1 MSRRCPVG
9 VPKPNNGGLFRLF
22 CTASSFINP
31 ATVSHLSR
39 LCGPHFGPQNGTAG
53 KTVDRRGPQK
63 MPAVTSKTVHT
74 LPDGEYLISDNLYLR
89 VRGTSRSFIFRYIS
103 PAKKSRRKISLGSAR
118 KITIADARDEAARC
132 RLLLSKGIDPLVAR
146 DTLKAPQPEESTEL
160 TFGDFWERALEEY
173 VKVRRIK
180 EKTAATYAGQVRNHI
195 LPALGAIKL
204 SEITPAICADA
215 ILPIWTERPTT
226 GVNVRMILEQI
237 FTVAMRD
244 GIVSSNPA
252 LWRGNLS
259 LFLPPLAKIHTVTH
273 RPAPSIDELRDALP
287 KMVRARGTGPIAGA
301 FTILTACRLSE
312 ALLSKWQEIS
322 SDRRTFTIPP
332 ERRKD
337 GKPYPHR
344 VPLSQQAQIILQAI
358 ESPRNLIFESRY
370 CKGTAVTKAAVLM
383 ALRTATKSDSLT
395 MHGCRSTFSSWCAEQ
410 GVNPEVREAC
420 LMHVV
425 GTASSQAYQR
435 SDLLE
440 QRREVMQRWAD
451 AILPMETLESALA
464 ERR

>member
-1 MSRRCPVG
+1 MSAV
-9 VPKPNNGGLFRLF
+9 
-22 CTASSFINP
+22 TI
-31 ATVSHLSR
+31 
-39 LCGPHFGPQNGTAG
+39 
-53 KTVDRRGPQK
+53 KTVK
-63 MPAVTSKTVHT
+63 T
-74 LPDGEYLISDNLYLR
+74 LPDGSHRIGDNLFLL
-89 VRGTSRSFIFRYIS
+89 VRGTSRIYVFRYTA
-103 PAKKSRRKISLGSAR
+103 PDGTRRKLSLGSVAR
-118 KITIADARDEAARC
+118 LPLADAKAEAKKC
-132 RLLLSKGIDPLVAR
+132 SVLLAKGIDPQSAR
-146 DTLKAPQPEESTEL
+146 NAIIQKQTADAARQL

-180 EKTAATYAGQVRNHI
+180 EKTAANYAGQVRNHI

-237 FTVAMRD
+237 FTIAMRD

-273 RPAPSIDELRDALP
+273 RPAPSIDELRNALP
-287 KMVRARGTGPIAGA
+287 KMLRARGTGPIAGA

-322 SDRRTFTIPP
+322 PDRRTFTIPP

-344 VPLSQQAQIILQAI
+344 VPLSKQAQAILKAI
-358 ESPRNLIFESRY
+358 EEPRTLIFESRY

>member
-9 VPKPNNGGLFRLF
+9 VSKPNNGGLFRLF

-31 ATVSHLSR
+31 ATVSHLSH
-39 LCGPHFGPQNGTAG
+39 LC
-53 KTVDRRGPQK
+53 GPQK

-103 PAKKSRRKISLGSAR
+103 PAQKSRRKISLGSAR

-146 DTLKAPQPEESTEL
+146 DTLKAPQSEESTEL

-195 LPALGAIKL
+195 LPALGTIKL

-259 LFLPPLAKIHTVTH
+259 LFLPPLANPHGMSPLGSIAFKVAGDFFRPSNLYHSAGAAKGREAI
-273 RPAPSIDELRDALP
+273 PAPS
-287 KMVRARGTGPIAGA
+287 
-301 FTILTACRLSE
+301 S
-312 ALLSKWQEIS
+312 
-322 SDRRTFTIPP
+322 
-332 ERRKD
+332 
-337 GKPYPHR
+337 
-344 VPLSQQAQIILQAI
+344 AQ
-358 ESPRNLIFESRY
+358 
-370 CKGTAVTKAAVLM
+370 
-383 ALRTATKSDSLT
+383 
-395 MHGCRSTFSSWCAEQ
+395 
-410 GVNPEVREAC
+410 
-420 LMHVV
+420 
-425 GTASSQAYQR
+425 
-435 SDLLE
+435 
-440 QRREVMQRWAD
+440 
-451 AILPMETLESALA
+451 
-464 ERR
+464 